1 MSKQIQIQKNSELF
15 TDVSGE
21 EQEAM
26 CGGRSSSSLDLYDLV
41 IQMTNIRSFASSEA
55 TYSDGTSSVSSRQQ
69 SGYML
74 SQLSFGFS
82 GGGLNG
88 GGGRRK
94 RKSKGLSSANFLNML
109 FGLMSLL

>member
-1 MSKQIQIQKNSELF
+1 MSKHIQIQKKSEFF
-15 TDVSGE
+15 TDVSE
-21 EQEAM
+21 QEQEAM

-41 IQMTNIRSFASSEA
+41 IQTTNIRSFASSED
-55 TYSDGTSSVSSRQQ
+55 TYSNGTSSGSSRQQ

-82 GGGLNG
+82 GGGFNTG
-88 GGGRRK
+88 GKRQK
-94 RKSKGLSSANFLNML
+94 RKSKGLGSGNLLNML

>member
-15 TDVSGE
+15 TDVSE
-21 EQEAM
+21 QEQEAM
-26 CGGRSSSSLDLYDLV
+26 CGGRSSSSLNLYDLV

-55 TYSDGTSSVSSRQQ
+55 TFSDGTSSGSSRQQ
-69 SGYML
+69 SGYTL

-82 GGGLNG
+82 GGGFN

-94 RKSKGLSSANFLNML
+94 RKSKSLGGADFLNML
-109 FGLMSLL
+109 FGLLSVL